1 MKEYLRFRNIFMIG
15 GTLIIMVYLY
25 LSDPNGGNLTIP
37 FLAKLA
43 TPIVAVWFAHLARR
57 ALFDYADM
65 ESLLKKARET
75 ATGAGLAFI
84 GLCIIIYGLLSL
96 FGSQVYAQPVNT
108 YIPEQARQH
117 LPTLQLEKDRVWP
130 THPKPHTL
138 AV

>member
-1 MKEYLRFRNIFMIG
+1 MKQHLRFRNIFMIG
-15 GTLIIMVYLY
+15 GTLIVMIYLY

-65 ESLLKKARET
+65 EALMKKARET
-75 ATGAGLAFI
+75 ATGAGLAFL
-84 GLCIIIYGLLSL
+84 GLCLIIYGLLSL
-96 FGSQVYAQPVNT
+96 FGSQVYAQPVAT
-108 YIPEQARQH
+108 YIPEQAKIH
-117 LPTLQLEKDRVWP
+117 LNTLQLEKDKVWT

-138 AV
+138 LV

>member
-1 MKEYLRFRNIFMIG
+1 MKEHLRFRNIFMIG
-15 GTLIIMVYLY
+15 GTLIVMLY
-25 LSDPNGGNLTIP
+25 LFISDPNGGNMTIP

-43 TPIVAVWFAHLARR
+43 TPIVAVWFSHLARR

-75 ATGAGLAFI
+75 ATGAGLTFL

-96 FGSQVYAQPVNT
+96 FGSQVYAQPVET
-108 YIPEQARQH
+108 YIPKQAQEH
-117 LPTLQLEKDRVWP
+117 LPTVQLEKNKIWS

-138 AV
+138 VV